1 MATQRM
7 TMQRMTTQRVRVD
20 DGVELAVHVA
30 QPPGSSTAPSPARH
44 AEAVSSA
51 GASEPARS
59 AGDAGGG
66 NAVPVPTVVCVHG
79 YPDNSSLWDGVA
91 AELAGRFRVV
101 TYDVRGAG
109 ASDRPRTREAY
120 RLDRLAADLAAV
132 VDAVSPDDPVHLL
145 AHDWGAIQTWHAVT
159 GSWLRG
165 RVRSFTSISGP
176 CLDHAGHWFR
186 DGLRRPSRWRDLARQ
201 ALHSTYIGFFQLPVV
216 PELAIRSGL
225 LARVLRSTDPD
236 EPAPDTG
243 DAVAGLNLY
252 RANMPRRLGG
262 PGERHADVPVQVV
275 APTGDGYVTPPLQS
289 GVERWVADL
298 RVRRISGGHW
308 VARAE
313 PRRIARA
320 AAELID
326 HVEGSGVAG
335 GGVADRGAGGGDG
348 AVGGGEARSLRR
360 SRVNPRPAGRFAGYL
375 VVVTGAASGIGRAT
389 ALAFAAEGADVVL
402 ADVAPLTA
410 VADEVRARG
419 GEAFAYSVD
428 VSGAEAMAEF
438 DAAVAAEVGVP
449 DVVVNNAGVGVAG
462 PLLDTSVAD
471 WSYVI
476 DVNLWGVIHGSR
488 LFGRRMAER
497 GEGGHIVNVASMA
510 AKVPNAMLPAY
521 STTKAAVLH
530 LTECL
535 RAELAA
541 HGVGASAVCPGIV
554 RTSIAATTRFAGA
567 DAAEQAGRRTRSDRL
582 FARRNFAPEKVASD
596 ILRAVERD
604 RPVVAPT
611 AEAKVAG
618 VLARFTPGLLR
629 AAARRHRA

>member
-1 MATQRM
+1 M
-7 TMQRMTTQRVRVD
+7 
-20 DGVELAVHVA
+20 
-30 QPPGSSTAPSPARH
+30 
-44 AEAVSSA
+44 
-51 GASEPARS
+51 
-59 AGDAGGG
+59 GDADGG
-66 NAVPVPTVVCVHG
+66 NAAPVPTVVCVHG
-79 YPDNSSLWDGVA
+79 YPDNSSLWDGVV

-109 ASDRPRTREAY
+109 ASDRPRSRDAY
-120 RLDRLAADLAAV
+120 LLDRLAADLAAV
-132 VDAVSPDDPVHLL
+132 VDAVSPDGPVHLL

-186 DGLRRPSRWRDLARQ
+186 DGLRRPPVWRDLVRQ

-225 LARVLRSTDPD
+225 LARVLRSADPE
-236 EPAPDTG
+236 EPAPVTG

-252 RANMPRRLGG
+252 RANMLRRLGG
-262 PGERHADVPVQVV
+262 PGERRADVPVQVV
-275 APTGDGYVTPPLQS
+275 APTGDAYVTAPLQS
-289 GVERWVADL
+289 AVERWAADL
-298 RVRRISGGHW
+298 RVRRVSGGHW
-308 VARAE
+308 VARAQ

-326 HVEGSGVAG
+326 HVEGF
-335 GGVADRGAGGGDG
+335 
-348 AVGGGEARSLRR
+348 GEARSLRR
-360 SRVNPRPAGRFAGYL
+360 SRVNPRPAGRFAGHL
-375 VVVTGAASGIGRAT
+375 VLVTGAASGIGRAT
-389 ALAFAAEGADVVL
+389 ALAFAAEGADIVL
-402 ADVAPLTA
+402 ADIAPLTA

-438 DAAVAAEVGVP
+438 AASVVAEVGVP

-462 PLLDTSVAD
+462 PVLDTSVAD
-471 WSYVI
+471 WSHVI
-476 DVNLWGVIHGSR
+476 DVNLWGVIHGNR
-488 LFGRRMAER
+488 LFGRLLAER

-510 AKVPNAMLPAY
+510 ARVPNAVLPAY

-530 LTECL
+530 LTECV
-535 RAELAA
+535 RAELAG

-554 RTSIAATTRFAGA
+554 RTSIAATTRFAGV
-567 DAAEQAGRRTRSDRL
+567 DAAEQAGRRMRSDRM
-582 FARRNFAPEKVASD
+582 FARRNFAPEKVAAD

-618 VLARFTPGLLR
+618 ALARFTPGLLR
-629 AAARRHRA
+629 AAARRPPA